1 MEFGRA
7 FSYITEDADW
17 LKKVGIAA
25 LVSLIPLIG
34 QIMLLGW
41 GMEIT
46 RRVINKDPEPLPTWD
61 DFSAHLTRGF
71 QAFVI
76 SFAYMLPVILVSSCS
91 NLLLPLLDQGD
102 ISEALLTALGLVA
115 ACLGCFSAIYG
126 LAAGVVLPAALG
138 NFAATGELGAGF
150 RFAEVFGLVRAA
162 IGPYLL
168 VLVGG
173 LLSSFIASLGLILCI
188 VGVYFTMAFA
198 MAINAHLYGQAY
210 SAAKAAQATAAPAL

>member
-7 FSYITEDADW
+7 FSYITEDAGW

-25 LVSLIPLIG
+25 LISLIPLIG
-34 QIMLLGW
+34 QIMVLGW

-61 DFSAHLTRGF
+61 DFSGHLSRGF

-76 SFAYMLPVILVSSCS
+76 SFAYMLPVILISSCS
-91 NLLLPLLDQGD
+91 NLALPLLDQSGD
-102 ISEALLTALGLVA
+102 TSQALLTALGVVT

-126 LAAGVVLPAALG
+126 LAVGVVLPAALG

-162 IGPYLL
+162 TGPYLL
-168 VLVGG
+168 VLLGSMISG
-173 LLSSFIASLGLILCI
+173 FIASLGLILCI
-188 VGVYFTMAFA
+188 VGVYFTLAFA

-210 SAAKAAQATAAPAL
+210 SAAKAAQATAPAM